1 MIAHIIVLLLLL
13 IAVPDY
19 YLHRH
24 YLRRRRGYTWKWRFL
39 WWLPALVMAVYALAL
54 TFSSDFAPTEIG
66 YLYLFLLL
74 LGLIVVPKVVFAMCS
89 SVGLLVCRL
98 TRSRR
103 NWGNA
108 IGLLLALL
116 VVVGTIYGSTLGVTR
131 LKVRHEEFVSKEIPE
146 AFDGYRI
153 VHFSDAHVGACTGY
167 RSVILEKMVD
177 SINAQ
182 HPDMVAFT
190 GDIQNKLPSELD
202 RVQPLL
208 SKIQSRD
215 GIFAVMGNHDY
226 AKYIGGDPIECNL
239 NEALTE
245 SKIRSLGWTL
255 LINENRTVRRGND
268 SIFVVGTGDDY
279 DSRYQPDR
287 SKRSNFRKAM
297 EGISDKSFALML
309 QHAPQLWPDSV
320 LNHTTAQ
327 LTLSG
332 HTHGGQVR
340 ILGFAPISLREDYW
354 GGMYQEGH
362 RALNVS
368 TGVSGLIPFRIG
380 MTPEIVVITLR
391 RN

>member
-74 LGLIVVPKVVFAMCS
+74 LGLIVVPKVIFALCS

-98 TRSRR
+98 TRSRH

-226 AKYIGGDPIECNL
+226 AKYIDGDPIECNL

>member
-13 IAVPDY
+13 IVVPDY

-74 LGLIVVPKVVFAMCS
+74 LGLIVVPKVVFALCS

-116 VVVGTIYGSTLGVTR
+116 VVIGTIYGSTLGVTR

>member
-54 TFSSDFAPTEIG
+54 TFSGDFAPTEIG

-74 LGLIVVPKVVFAMCS
+74 LGLIVVPKVIFALCS

-98 TRSRR
+98 TRSRH

-226 AKYIGGDPIECNL
+226 AKYIDGDPIECNL